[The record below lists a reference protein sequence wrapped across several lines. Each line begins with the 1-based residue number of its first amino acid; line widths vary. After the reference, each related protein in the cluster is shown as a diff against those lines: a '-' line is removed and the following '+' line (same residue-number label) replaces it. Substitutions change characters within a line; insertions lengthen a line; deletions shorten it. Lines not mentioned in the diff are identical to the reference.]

1 MRAPQRYG
9 SWRVVATLIGWL
21 ALAAGPVDAASR
33 FTVTIDPANFDL
45 NESAELTIT
54 ATGDED
60 AVPIIPHVPGLVINP
75 VGQSSSIQQINGAV
89 RAIFAR
95 TYRVTATREGTFI
108 IPPIQVGSTTT
119 ASVTVHV
126 GTAGTAGTGS
136 SASPGRPGGEA
147 PADRVAPADTAA
159 AVRAAMPMMKVVL
172 PRNRL
177 FVGELVP
184 VQIKAY
190 FREGVSARLEGPLA
204 AIGDAFTVSGLDKRP
219 TQTQEEVGGL
229 GYTVLTW
236 TSVLGALKSGE
247 YPVGLE
253 MPVTLNIQ
261 LPGTDSDMAARLRA
275 LFGTSARGA
284 FMNDSDFG
292 DLFGKVIQKTV
303 TLKPDATP
311 VIVLPLPVEGRPA
324 DFAGAVGQFQV
335 ASELTPNSGAVGDPL
350 TFKFTVTGKGNL
362 SRVSTD
368 ALRDSAQWRVY
379 RSDSKMTTD
388 DDSGM
393 QGFKTFTQPVVP
405 LQAGQLTLPAVPF
418 SYFDPE
424 TAHYVTRAT
433 PPIRVSITPGTA
445 AAQVASTLQ
454 GAGLPGT
461 GAPAPNGDALA
472 PDVVVTPERSATL
485 EPLIWRPWFAAS
497 VLAPLLLMLA
507 TVTLV
512 RRHQA
517 RSGDPA
523 LMLHAAR
530 LAAVKIN
537 IESMATA
544 LNCGDAPAFFTAAR
558 HALQE
563 RLADL
568 WQVPAELVDAKL
580 VAAKV
585 PGADGAQLQAIFAM
599 AEKATYG
606 GENPGAQALQEWQR
620 RVLTQMDRLEAIA

>member
-1 MRAPQRYG
+1 
-9 SWRVVATLIGWL
+9 V
-21 ALAAGPVDAASR
+21 ALAAGPVRAATR
-33 FTVTIDPANFDL
+33 FSVTIDPPNFDV

-75 VGQSSSIQQINGAV
+75 DGQSSSIQQINGAV

-95 TYRVTATREGTFI
+95 TYRVTASHEGTFT

-119 ASVTVHV
+119 APVILHV
-126 GTAGTAGTGS
+126 GVAGSGS
-136 SASPGRPGGEA
+136 HGRSGGDA
-147 PADRVAPADTAA
+147 AADRVPPADLAA
-159 AVRAAMPMMKVVL
+159 ATRAAMPMMKVVL
-172 PRNRL
+172 PRSRL

-184 VQIKAY
+184 IQIKAY

-204 AIGDAFTVSGLDKRP
+204 AVGDAFTVSGLDKRP
-219 TQTQEEVGGL
+219 TQTQEQVGAVA
-229 GYTVLTW
+229 YTVLTW
-236 TSVLGALKSGE
+236 SSVLGALKSGE
-247 YPVGLE
+247 YAVGLE
-253 MPVTLNIQ
+253 LPVTLNIQ
-261 LPGTDSDMAARLRA
+261 LPGTDSDMEARLRT

-284 FMNDSDFG
+284 FMDDSNFG
-292 DLFGKVIQKTV
+292 NLFGRVIQKTV
-303 TLKPDATP
+303 TLKPEAAP
-311 VIVLPLPVEGRPA
+311 VTVLPLPVEGRPA
-324 DFAGAVGQFQV
+324 DFAGAVGQFQI
-335 ASELTPNSGAVGDPL
+335 ASELTPTAGAVGDPL

-362 SRVSTD
+362 SRVSSD

-379 RSDSKMTTD
+379 RSDSKVTAD
-388 DDSGM
+388 DDTGL
-393 QGFKTFTQPVVP
+393 QGFKTFSQPVVP
-405 LQAGQLTLPAVPF
+405 LQAGQLTLPGVTF

-433 PPIRVSITPGTA
+433 QPIRVAVTPGAA

-454 GAGLPGT
+454 SASLAAGG
-461 GAPAPNGDALA
+461 GPAVEGDTLA
-472 PDVVVTPERSATL
+472 PDVVVTGERTATL
-485 EPLIWRPWFAAS
+485 EPLIWRPWFAGS
-497 VLAPLLLMLA
+497 VLAPVLLMLA
-507 TVTLV
+507 AVTLI
-512 RRHQA
+512 RRHQS

-537 IESMATA
+537 LESMAAA
-544 LNCGDAPAFFTAAR
+544 LNRGDAPAFFSAAR

-580 VAAKV
+580 VGVKV
-585 PGADGAQLQAIFAM
+585 PGEGGAELQAIFAM
-599 AEKATYG
+599 AEKATYA
-606 GENPGAQALQEWQR
+606 GENPGQAALQEWQR

>member
-1 MRAPQRYG
+1 MMAWQRHRC
-9 SWRVVATLIGWL
+9 WRVIATRIAWL
-21 ALAAGPVDAASR
+21 VLAAGPVGAATR
-33 FTVTIDPANFDL
+33 FSVTIDPPNFDV

-75 VGQSSSIQQINGAV
+75 DGQSSSIQQINGTV

-95 TYRVTATREGTFI
+95 TYRVTASHEGTFT

-119 ASVTVHV
+119 APVTIHV
-126 GTAGTAGTGS
+126 GVAGTGS
-136 SASPGRPGGEA
+136 HGRSGGDA
-147 PADRVAPADTAA
+147 AADRVPPADLAA
-159 AVRAAMPMMKVVL
+159 ATRAAMPMMKVVL
-172 PRNRL
+172 PRSRL

-184 VQIKAY
+184 IQIKAY

-204 AIGDAFTVSGLDKRP
+204 AAGDAFTVSGLDKRP
-219 TQTQEEVGGL
+219 TQTQEEVGTVA
-229 GYTVLTW
+229 YTVLTW
-236 TSVLGALKSGE
+236 TSVLGALKSGD
-247 YPVGLE
+247 YSVGLE
-253 MPVTLNIQ
+253 LPVTLNIQ
-261 LPGTDSDMAARLRA
+261 LPGTDSDMEARLRT

-284 FMNDSDFG
+284 FMDDSNFG
-292 DLFGKVIQKTV
+292 NLFGRVVQKTV
-303 TLKPDATP
+303 TLKPDATQ
-311 VIVLPLPVEGRPA
+311 VSVLPLPVDGRPA

-335 ASELTPNSGAVGDPL
+335 ASELTPTAGAVGDPL

-362 SRVSTD
+362 ARVSSD

-379 RSDSKMTTD
+379 RSDSKVTAD
-388 DDSGM
+388 DDTGL

-405 LQAGQLTLPAVPF
+405 LQAGQLTLPGVAF

-433 PPIRVSITPGTA
+433 QPIRVTVTPGAA
-445 AAQVASTLQ
+445 AAQVASSLHSASLP
-454 GAGLPGT
+454 AGG
-461 GAPAPNGDALA
+461 GPAMEGDALA
-472 PDVVVTPERSATL
+472 PDVVVTGERTATL
-485 EPLIWRPWFAAS
+485 EPLIWRPWFAGS
-497 VLAPLLLMLA
+497 VLAPVLLMLA
-507 TVTLV
+507 AVTLI
-512 RRHQA
+512 RRHQS

-537 IESMATA
+537 LESMAAA
-544 LNCGDAPAFFTAAR
+544 LNRGDTPAFFTAAR

-568 WQVPAELVDAKL
+568 WQVAAELVDAKL
-580 VAAKV
+580 VAARV
-585 PGADGAQLQAIFAM
+585 PGEAGAELQAIFAM
-599 AEKATYG
+599 AEKATYA
-606 GENPGAQALQEWQR
+606 GENPGPQALQEWQR

>member
-1 MRAPQRYG
+1 MAWQRHRC
-9 SWRVVATLIGWL
+9 WRVIATRIAWL
-21 ALAAGPVDAASR
+21 VLAAGPVGAATR
-33 FTVTIDPANFDL
+33 FSVTIDPPNFDV

-75 VGQSSSIQQINGAV
+75 DGQSSSIQQINGTV

-95 TYRVTATREGTFI
+95 TYRVTASHEGTFT

-119 ASVTVHV
+119 APVTIHV
-126 GTAGTAGTGS
+126 GVAGTGS
-136 SASPGRPGGEA
+136 HGRSGGDA
-147 PADRVAPADTAA
+147 AADRVPPADLAA
-159 AVRAAMPMMKVVL
+159 ATRAAMPMMKVVL
-172 PRNRL
+172 PRSRL

-184 VQIKAY
+184 IQIKAY

-204 AIGDAFTVSGLDKRP
+204 AAGDAFTVSGLDKRP
-219 TQTQEEVGGL
+219 TQTQEEVGTVA
-229 GYTVLTW
+229 YTVLTW
-236 TSVLGALKSGE
+236 TSVLGALKSGD
-247 YPVGLE
+247 YSVGLE
-253 MPVTLNIQ
+253 LPVTLNIQ
-261 LPGTDSDMAARLRA
+261 LPGTDSDMEARLRT

-284 FMNDSDFG
+284 FMDDSNFG
-292 DLFGKVIQKTV
+292 NLFGRVVQKTV
-303 TLKPDATP
+303 TLKPDATQ
-311 VIVLPLPVEGRPA
+311 VSVLPLPVDGRPA

-335 ASELTPNSGAVGDPL
+335 ASELTPTAGAVGDPL

-362 SRVSTD
+362 ARVSSD

-379 RSDSKMTTD
+379 RSDSKVTAD
-388 DDSGM
+388 DDTGL

-405 LQAGQLTLPAVPF
+405 LQAGQLTLPGVAF

-433 PPIRVSITPGTA
+433 QPIRVTVTPGAA
-445 AAQVASTLQ
+445 AAQVASSLHSASLP
-454 GAGLPGT
+454 AGG
-461 GAPAPNGDALA
+461 GPAMEGDALA
-472 PDVVVTPERSATL
+472 PDVVVTGERTATL
-485 EPLIWRPWFAAS
+485 EPLIWRPWFAGS
-497 VLAPLLLMLA
+497 VLAPVLLMLA
-507 TVTLV
+507 AVTLI
-512 RRHQA
+512 RRHQS

-537 IESMATA
+537 LESMAAA
-544 LNCGDAPAFFTAAR
+544 LNRGDTPAFFTAAR

-568 WQVPAELVDAKL
+568 WQVAAELVDAKL
-580 VAAKV
+580 VAARV
-585 PGADGAQLQAIFAM
+585 PGEAGAELQAIFAM
-599 AEKATYG
+599 AEKATYA
-606 GENPGAQALQEWQR
+606 GENPGPQALQEWQR